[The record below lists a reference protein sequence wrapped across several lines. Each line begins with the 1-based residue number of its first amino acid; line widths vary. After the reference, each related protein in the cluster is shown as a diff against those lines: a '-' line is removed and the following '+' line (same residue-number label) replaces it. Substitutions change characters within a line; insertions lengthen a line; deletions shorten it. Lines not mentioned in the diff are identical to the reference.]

1 MIAPDMATMLC
12 FIFTDAAIAQPR
24 AAGHARPPHA
34 ETTFNCMTVDG
45 DTSTSDTCLLFATG
59 TAAARGQ
66 SPITDAGDPPPRRL
80 PQQPCT
86 T

>member
-12 FIFTDAAIAQPR
+12 FIFTDAPSPAPR
-24 AAGHARPPHA
+24 CRGHAAGGAA
-34 ETTFNCMTVDG
+34 TTFNCMTVDG

-59 TAAARGQ
+59 AAQRRGQ
-66 SPITDAGDPPPRRL
+66 RPSPRR
-80 PQQPCT
+80 PIPRSAISRPGST